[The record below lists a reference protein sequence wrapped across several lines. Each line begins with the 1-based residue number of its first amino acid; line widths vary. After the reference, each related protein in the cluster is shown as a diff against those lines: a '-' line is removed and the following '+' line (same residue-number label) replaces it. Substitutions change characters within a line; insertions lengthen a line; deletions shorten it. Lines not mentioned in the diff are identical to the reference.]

1 MPGSTETMH
10 AYLAGVIDI
19 AGHIGIRPRVGYR
32 RRTDGRDMTY
42 YFATIALSDA
52 SPVIPDL
59 LQAVFP
65 ARRSQYKAK
74 NRKQTEWHM
83 WEADNEGAR
92 EPLLLLAP
100 YLRLKRRQAELALSL
115 IGLIESDA
123 AGPSRPLTAEQEQ
136 ARRSLYEEARA
147 FEAVRP
153 RRVYR

>member
-1 MPGSTETMH
+1 MH

-19 AGHIGIRPRVGYR
+19 AGHIRIRTKVGYR

-42 YFATIALSDA
+42 YVATIALSDA

-65 ARRSQYKAK
+65 ARRSQYKAN

-92 EPLLLLAP
+92 EPLLLAP

-115 IGLIESDA
+115 ISLIESDA
-123 AGPSRPLTAEQEQ
+123 AGSSRPLTAEQEQ
-136 ARRSLYEEARA
+136 ARRSLYEEVRA
-147 FEAVRP
+147 FDAARP